1 MSEAQI
7 RFITNLV
14 NSGVGLN
21 VLCLMVVER
30 VNRGEDFAFAVAQEL
45 ARNFEKAAKN

>member
-1 MSEAQI
+1 MSEQQI
-7 RFITNLV
+7 RFMANLV

-21 VLCLMVVER
+21 VLCLMVVEQ

-45 ARNFEKAAKN
+45 ARSFEEAEKN